1 MAITSNPE
9 LDKKLLSLGMTED
22 QLDSYLDDLYC
33 NRTVS
38 QLVED
43 FLYHATP
50 EMIRSDADAC
60 GVFDNNE
67 EETEDDQS

>member
-1 MAITSNPE
+1 MAITSNSD
-9 LDKKLLSLGMTED
+9 LDNKLLSLGMTKD
-22 QLDSYLDDLYC
+22 QLDYYLDDLYC

-43 FLYHATP
+43 FLFHATP

-60 GVFDNNE
+60 GVFDSDE
-67 EETEDDQS
+67 EEGEDED

>member
-1 MAITSNPE
+1 MPITSNPD
-9 LDKKLLSLGMTED
+9 LDKKLLSLGFTEA
-22 QLDSYLDDLYC
+22 QLDSYLDRLYC

-43 FLYHATP
+43 FLHCATP

-60 GVFDNNE
+60 GVFD
-67 EETEDDQS
+67 ED